1 MKILQAHNYYQFSGG
16 EDVVLSAEHQL
27 LSEKNHFVKQLL
39 VNNNEIKN
47 YSLIQKLKIVFSPS
61 DSSIFQGK
69 IKYILNSTNFDIL
82 HCHNFYPLLSPG
94 LFYYSKSTTTA
105 NLLTLHNFRLLCAN
119 ASLFRNNNICEECI
133 NKSLYCSLKYKCY
146 RNSRIATFAVARM
159 VETHKKMRTWQHEI
173 DAYICLTEFSRRK
186 FRQGGLPNDKLFIK
200 PNFLEFDPGFEIT
213 TGKYFLFIGRLET
226 VKGVQLLPE
235 VAGQV
240 SRPINVIGQG
250 TLLQSFRNVNNLK
263 YLGQQKRSNVMKHLH
278 NAICLILPS
287 LWYEMM
293 PMTILEAFA
302 CAKPVIASR
311 LGAMAELIQDG
322 VTGLLFEPGS
332 AEDLAKK
339 MNWAIE
345 HPEEM
350 KQMGLNARREYERKY
365 TAETNYK
372 ILIEIYQAAIENKK
386 KRLRDARA

>member
-1 MKILQAHNYYQFSGG
+1 MKILQLHNYYQQPGG
-16 EDVVLSAEHQL
+16 EDVVFAAEKDMLSAKVHDVYQYSKSN
-27 LSEKNHFVKQLL
+27 SE
-39 VNNNEIKN
+39 IDG
-47 YSLIQKLKIVFSPS
+47 YSFFQKLFLSLNLS
-61 DSSIFQGK
+61 HSYCGK
-69 IKYILNSTNFDIL
+69 SELSNLVIKKQFDIL
-82 HCHNFYPLLSPG
+82 HVHNFFPLLSPSV
-94 LFYYSKSTTTA
+94 FYTTTHSPTA
-105 NLLTLHNFRLLCAN
+105 NVLTLHNFRLLCAN
-119 ASLFRNNNICEECI
+119 AYLFREGHICEDCI
-133 NKSLYCSLKYKCY
+133 GKSLYHSLKYKCY
-146 RNSRIATFAVARM
+146 RNSRIATFALARM
-159 VETHKKMRTWQHEI
+159 VEKHKKMQTWQKEI
-173 DAYICLTEFSRRK
+173 DAYICLTEFSRQK
-186 FRQGGLPNDKLFIK
+186 FVQGGWPADRLYIK
-200 PNFLEFDPGFEIT
+200 PNFLEFDPGFQIT
-213 TGKYFLFIGRLET
+213 SGEYFLFIGRLEQ
-226 VKGVQLLPE
+226 VKGAQLLPH

-240 SRPINVIGQG
+240 SQPINIIGQG
-250 TLLQSFRNVNNLK
+250 PLAESLRNVRNLN
-263 YLGQQKRSNVMKHLH
+263 YLGQSDRQSVIKKISGTTALVFPS
-278 NAICLILPS
+278 IL
-287 LWYEMM
+287 YE
-293 PMTILEAFA
+293 TFGLSIIEAFA